1 VNFCQFFCP
10 LERAFHCITVHSW
23 PSNLPNSCYNPC
35 FANHFPEVGS
45 MKVKDL
51 MTQEVLTV
59 SPDDKMDRVFFLFNF
74 ENIRHLP
81 VVEKGRLVG
90 IVSDRDLKKVLGSPK
105 KTIEKPDGSS
115 FVISSRKVR
124 TLLKRKPVTIEPEQR
139 AADAAAI
146 MAKKKI
152 GALPVVHKDKLVGI
166 ITATDIL
173 RAFVRLCNAVEPFA
187 ASENQTK

>member
-1 VNFCQFFCP
+1 
-10 LERAFHCITVHSW
+10 
-23 PSNLPNSCYNPC
+23 
-35 FANHFPEVGS
+35 